1 MKFISARE
9 LRLKPGEVWKLARKE
24 KDLVITS
31 RGKPVALLTNIDG
44 DNLLEELEVLQ
55 RLRALKA
62 LDNVHRRSV
71 SSGTDKIPSKEI
83 EAEIRAVRR
92 TRIK

>member
-9 LRLKPGEVWKLARKE
+9 LRLKPGEVWKLAKKE
-24 KDLVITS
+24 KDLIITS
-31 RGKPVALLTNIDG
+31 RGKPVALLINIDA

-71 SSGTDKIPSKEI
+71 SSGTDKITSKEI
-83 EAEIRAVRR
+83 EGEIKAVRSTR
-92 TRIK
+92 TK